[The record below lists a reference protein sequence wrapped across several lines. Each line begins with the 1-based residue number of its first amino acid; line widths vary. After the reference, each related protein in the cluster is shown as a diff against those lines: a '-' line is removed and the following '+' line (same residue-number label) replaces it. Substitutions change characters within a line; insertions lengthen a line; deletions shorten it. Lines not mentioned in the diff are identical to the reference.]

1 MTRRWWL
8 IIALLLS
15 LGLNLGIL
23 MAVGARLATRPRPP
37 AARPEQRPEANPPAD
52 PVQRIARLADH
63 LRLEGETRRKF
74 VDLQWNLFQETT
86 RLRLQLAEVHREM
99 RREMTR
105 GEADRQ
111 KIDGLLAESSRLY
124 LALERTLVDNVY
136 ATRGLLGPEKEREY
150 LKMISRLRVP
160 NPGPGI
166 ANPAAGPPPRR
177 PILDRLRDRR
187 RERFGE
193 REGDGPP
200 PRFQGEGPPP
210 EGEEGPPPGEEEP
223 SPPPPRG

>member
-1 MTRRWWL
+1 MKRWWL

-15 LGLNLGIL
+15 VGLNLGIL
-23 MAVGARLATRPRPP
+23 VAIGARLATRPRPAP
-37 AARPEQRPEANPPAD
+37 RPPEQRQEANPQGD
-52 PVQRIARLADH
+52 PVQRISRLADH

-74 VDLQWNLFQETT
+74 IDLQWNLFQETT
-86 RLRLQLAEVHREM
+86 RLRLQLGEVHRET
-99 RREMTR
+99 RRELTR
-105 GEADRQ
+105 GGADRQ

-166 ANPAAGPPPRR
+166 ANPAAPPPRR
-177 PILDRLRDRR
+177 PMLERLRERR
-187 RERFGE
+187 QKRFGD
-193 REGDGPP
+193 REG
-200 PRFQGEGPPP
+200 EGRPP
-210 EGEEGPPPGEEEP
+210 EGEEGPPPGEEDAT
-223 SPPPPRG
+223 PPPPPQG